1 MMSTTQTGEKPDP
14 FDRLRLDGK
23 VAVITGGG
31 GGIGRAIALRFA
43 ELGADIAIA
52 EIIPERADETVAR
65 AREFGRQAI
74 ALPTDVMDT
83 DQIRAAIERTDE
95 TFGRIDVLVNNAG
108 GVAGKAFLD
117 QSERSWRRHIDINFV
132 SMLAATSAA
141 VPVMIRGGRGGSI
154 INITSIEGMRAA
166 PGYAVYAACKAA
178 MINFTES
185 MALEFSAD
193 GIRVN
198 AIAPDHTITPGG
210 RGNRTGPVDPLTW
223 LHRSDEAQDAMNRL
237 IPLGREGLDTECGD
251 VAAFLAS
258 PMASY
263 MTGVTLP
270 VDGGTM
276 AAGGWHRDRNG
287 RWTQIEGQGRS

>member
-1 MMSTTQTGEKPDP
+1 MSTTQTGEKPDP

>member
-1 MMSTTQTGEKPDP
+1 
-14 FDRLRLDGK
+14 
-23 VAVITGGG
+23 
-31 GGIGRAIALRFA
+31 
-43 ELGADIAIA
+43 
-52 EIIPERADETVAR
+52 
-65 AREFGRQAI
+65 
-74 ALPTDVMDT
+74 
-83 DQIRAAIERTDE
+83 
-95 TFGRIDVLVNNAG
+95 
-108 GVAGKAFLD
+108 
-117 QSERSWRRHIDINFV
+117 
-132 SMLAATSAA
+132 
-141 VPVMIRGGRGGSI
+141 MIRGGRGGSI

>member
-14 FDRLRLDGK
+14 FDRLRLEGK